1 MPTRVP
7 RMAPNVRRTAKSES
21 VSLPSPS
28 SVGQEQLQA
37 APWLSIALD
46 SLPAAVSVDE
56 RVVVAVRDVKEAVAL
71 VERESVEV
79 VELELEVLVDAFA
92 YSKIAGYSREL
103 TWPLAIAR
111 SLWRPQNPQ
120 VLEAES
126 GGLNKFVHEAV
137 WVHVVVVDAVVLV
150 VLVFVLDVVVDVVLV
165 LVTLFLVWEVDL

>member
-1 MPTRVP
+1 
-7 RMAPNVRRTAKSES
+7 MAPNVRRTAKSES

-79 VELELEVLVDAFA
+79 VELELEVLVDA
-92 YSKIAGYSREL
+92 
-103 TWPLAIAR
+103 
-111 SLWRPQNPQ
+111 
-120 VLEAES
+120 
-126 GGLNKFVHEAV
+126 V

-165 LVTLFLVWEVDL
+165 LMTLFLVWEVDV